1 MTTPPP
7 LLLELLADRTL
18 NPKAIA
24 VHITP
29 CEDSLLIPLIND
41 EAFLGLNKLFPCL
54 IPACHSETLAA
65 ETLSALQEA
74 EEALMPQSDEVC
86 GVLRIGCM
94 HYNTSAEIDRLF
106 ALLDDMPH

>member
-1 MTTPPP
+1 MYVSCRV
-7 LLLELLADRTL
+7 ADTA
-18 NPKAIA
+18 PEA
-24 VHITP
+24 VRHRRIGMVCSAPDRRRVRATQR
-29 CEDSLLIPLIND
+29 
-41 EAFLGLNKLFPCL
+41 F
-54 IPACHSETLAA
+54 LAA
-65 ETLSALQEA
+65 AQKIMSALQEA